1 MVDLNEEKLAMS
13 GNDELVIMMDVG
25 KKVKQY
31 VIPLEKVEISSEEAL
46 KKRVEDL
53 EKELERKEF

>member
-1 MVDLNEEKLAMS
+1 MDLNEEKLAMS

>member
-1 MVDLNEEKLAMS
+1 
-13 GNDELVIMMDVG
+13 MMDVG

-31 VIPLEKVEISSEEAL
+31 AIPLDKVEISSEEAL

-53 EKELERKEF
+53 EKELERKQF

>member
-1 MVDLNEEKLAMS
+1 MVDLSEEKILMN
-13 GNDELVIMMDVG
+13 GNDELVILMDVG

-31 VIPLEKVEISSEEAL
+31 VIPLEKVDISSEEAL

-53 EKELERKEF
+53 

>member
-1 MVDLNEEKLAMS
+1 MVDLNEEKLVMS

-25 KKVKQY
+25 KKAKQY
-31 VIPLEKVEISSEEAL
+31 AIPLEKVEISSEEAL